1 MNTAALIQSLIK
13 NPSQHSRDSSFYKTH
28 EQELLD
34 MLENSDLNSSK
45 SGHESFEPFGDLHF
59 PYREMGAINTIHL
72 FGLDELII
80 FSYYWA
86 NKSRYKNVADL
97 GANIGLH
104 SLIMDKCGFS
114 INSFEPDP
122 IHVGVFEENIV
133 NNKSVNI
140 TINQK
145 AISDKSGTMDFI
157 RVLGNTTGSHL
168 AGAKEDPYGELE
180 TFSVETSDINEVLL
194 NNDFVKMDIE
204 GQEATAILSTKKDTW
219 ANVEM
224 ILEVGTE
231 KNAKIIFEYLN
242 EINVNMFSQ
251 KTGWNKVSDLTDVP
265 TSYKEGSLF
274 LSVADEMSW

>member
-1 MNTAALIQSLIK
+1 MNTAALVQSLIE

-28 EQELLD
+28 EQELLN

-104 SLIMDKCGFS
+104 SLIMDRCGFS

-122 IHVGVFEENIV
+122 IHVGVFQENIV

-180 TFSVETSDINEVLL
+180 TFSVETSDINAVLL

-251 KTGWNKVSDLTDVP
+251 KTGWNKVSNLAEIP

>member
-1 MNTAALIQSLIK
+1 MNTAPLIQSLIE

-28 EQELLD
+28 EQELLN

-104 SLIMDKCGFS
+104 SLIMDRCGFS

-122 IHVGVFEENIV
+122 IHVGVFQENIV

-145 AISDKSGTMDFI
+145 AISDKSDTVEFI

-180 TFSVETSDINEVLL
+180 TFTVETSDINAVLL

-251 KTGWNKVSDLTDVP
+251 KNGWNKVSDLADVP

>member
-1 MNTAALIQSLIK
+1 MNTAALIKSLIE

-28 EQELLD
+28 EQELLN

-104 SLIMDKCGFS
+104 SLIMDKCGFA

-122 IHVGVFEENIV
+122 IHVDVFQENIV

-180 TFSVETSDINEVLL
+180 TFSVETSDINAVLS

-231 KNAKIIFEYLN
+231 KNAKIIFQYLN

-251 KTGWNKVSDLTDVP
+251 KTGWNKVSNLAEIP

>member
-1 MNTAALIQSLIK
+1 MNTAALIQSLIE

-28 EQELLD
+28 EQELLN

-80 FSYYWA
+80 FSYYWV

-122 IHVGVFEENIV
+122 IHVGVFQENIV

-180 TFSVETSDINEVLL
+180 TFSVETSDINAVLL

-251 KTGWNKVSDLTDVP
+251 KTGWNKVSDLADVP
-265 TSYKEGSLF
+265 SSYKEGSLF

>member
-1 MNTAALIQSLIK
+1 MNTAALIQSLIE

-28 EQELLD
+28 EQELLN

-122 IHVGVFEENIV
+122 IHVGVFQENIV

-180 TFSVETSDINEVLL
+180 TFSVETIDINAVLL

-251 KTGWNKVSDLTDVP
+251 KTGWNKVSDLADVP

-274 LSVADEMSW
+274 LSVTDEMSW

>member
-1 MNTAALIQSLIK
+1 MNTAALIQSLIE

-28 EQELLD
+28 EQELLN

-122 IHVGVFEENIV
+122 IHVGVFQENIV

-180 TFSVETSDINEVLL
+180 TFSVETSDINAVLL

-231 KNAKIIFEYLN
+231 KNARIIFEYLN

-251 KTGWNKVSDLTDVP
+251 KTGWNKVSDLADVP

>member
-1 MNTAALIQSLIK
+1 MNTAALIQSLIE

-28 EQELLD
+28 EQELLN

-122 IHVGVFEENIV
+122 IHVDVFQENIV

-180 TFSVETSDINEVLL
+180 TFSVETSDINAVLL

-251 KTGWNKVSDLTDVP
+251 KTGWNKVSNLAEIP

>member
-1 MNTAALIQSLIK
+1 MNTAVLIQSLIE

-28 EQELLD
+28 EQELLN

-104 SLIMDKCGFS
+104 SLIMDRCGFS

-122 IHVGVFEENIV
+122 IHVGVFQENIV

-180 TFSVETSDINEVLL
+180 TFSVETSDINAVLL

-242 EINVNMFSQ
+242 EININMFSQ
-251 KTGWNKVSDLTDVP
+251 KTGWNKVSDLADVP

>member
-1 MNTAALIQSLIK
+1 MNTAPLIQSLIE

-28 EQELLD
+28 EQELLN

-104 SLIMDKCGFS
+104 SLIMDRCGFS

-122 IHVGVFEENIV
+122 IHVGVFQENIV

-145 AISDKSGTMDFI
+145 AISDKSDTVDFI

-180 TFSVETSDINEVLL
+180 TFSVETSDINTVLL

-251 KTGWNKVSDLTDVP
+251 KTGLNKVSDLADVP

>member
-1 MNTAALIQSLIK
+1 MNTAPLIQSLIE

-28 EQELLD
+28 EQELLN

-122 IHVGVFEENIV
+122 IHVGVFQENIV

-145 AISDKSGTMDFI
+145 AISDKSDTVDFI

-180 TFSVETSDINEVLL
+180 TFTVETSDINAVLL

-251 KTGWNKVSDLTDVP
+251 KNGWNKVSDLADVP

>member
-1 MNTAALIQSLIK
+1 MNTAALIQSLIE

-28 EQELLD
+28 EQELLN
-34 MLENSDLNSSK
+34 MLENSDLNNGK
-45 SGHESFEPFGDLHF
+45 SGHESFEPFGDLYF

-104 SLIMDKCGFS
+104 SLIMDRCGFS

-122 IHVGVFEENIV
+122 IHVGIFQENIA

-145 AISDKSGTMDFI
+145 AISDKSETVDFI

-180 TFSVETSDINEVLL
+180 TFSVETCDINKVLL
-194 NNDFVKMDIE
+194 DNDFVKMDIE
-204 GQEATAILSTKKDTW
+204 GQEAIAILSTKKDTW

-251 KTGWNKVSDLTDVP
+251 KTGWNKVSDLADVP
-265 TSYKEGSLF
+265 SSYKEGSLF
-274 LSVADEMSW
+274 LSVADVMSW

>member
-1 MNTAALIQSLIK
+1 MNTAALIQSLIE

-28 EQELLD
+28 EQELLN
-34 MLENSDLNSSK
+34 MLENSDLNNGK
-45 SGHESFEPFGDLHF
+45 SGHEFFEPFGDLHF

-104 SLIMDKCGFS
+104 SLIMDRCGFS

-122 IHVGVFEENIV
+122 IHIGVFKENIA

-145 AISDKSGTMDFI
+145 AISDKSETVDFI

-180 TFSVETSDINEVLL
+180 TFSVETCDINEVLL

-219 ANVEM
+219 TNVEM

-251 KTGWNKVSDLTDVP
+251 KTGWNKVSDLADVP

>member
-1 MNTAALIQSLIK
+1 MNTAALIRSLIE

-28 EQELLD
+28 EQELLN

-122 IHVGVFEENIV
+122 IHVGVFQENIV

-168 AGAKEDPYGELE
+168 AGAKDDPYGELE
-180 TFSVETSDINEVLL
+180 TFSVETSDINAVLL

-231 KNAKIIFEYLN
+231 KNAKIIFQYLN

-251 KTGWNKVSDLTDVP
+251 KTGWNKVSNLAEIP

>member
-1 MNTAALIQSLIK
+1 MNTAALIRSLIE

-28 EQELLD
+28 EQELLN

-122 IHVGVFEENIV
+122 IHVGVFQENIV

-168 AGAKEDPYGELE
+168 AGAKDDPYGELE
-180 TFSVETSDINEVLL
+180 TFSVETSDINAVLL

-231 KNAKIIFEYLN
+231 KNAKIIFQYLN

-251 KTGWNKVSDLTDVP
+251 KTGWNKVSNLAEIP

-274 LSVADEMSW
+274 LSVADAMSW

>member
-1 MNTAALIQSLIK
+1 MNTAALIQSLIE

-28 EQELLD
+28 EQELLN

-80 FSYYWA
+80 FSYYWV

-122 IHVGVFEENIV
+122 IHVGVFQENIV

-180 TFSVETSDINEVLL
+180 TFSVETSDINAVLL

-219 ANVEM
+219 TNVEM

-231 KNAKIIFEYLN
+231 KNAEIIFEYLN

-251 KTGWNKVSDLTDVP
+251 KTGWNKVSNLADVP

>member
-1 MNTAALIQSLIK
+1 MNTAALIQSLIE

-28 EQELLD
+28 EQELLN

-104 SLIMDKCGFS
+104 SLIMDRCGFS

-122 IHVGVFEENIV
+122 IHVGVFQENIV

-180 TFSVETSDINEVLL
+180 TFSVETSDINAVLL

-251 KTGWNKVSDLTDVP
+251 KTGWNKVSDLADVP

>member
-1 MNTAALIQSLIK
+1 MNTAALIQSLIE

-28 EQELLD
+28 EQELLN

-86 NKSRYKNVADL
+86 NKSRYKNVGDL

-122 IHVGVFEENIV
+122 IHVGVFQENIV
-133 NNKSVNI
+133 NNKSANI

-145 AISDKSGTMDFI
+145 AISNKSGTMDFI

-231 KNAKIIFEYLN
+231 KNARIIFEYLN

-251 KTGWNKVSDLTDVP
+251 KTGWNKVSNLAGIP

-274 LSVADEMSW
+274 LSVADKMSW

>member
-1 MNTAALIQSLIK
+1 MNTAPLIQSLIE

-28 EQELLD
+28 EQELLN

-104 SLIMDKCGFS
+104 SLIMDRCGFS

-122 IHVGVFEENIV
+122 IHVGVFQENIV

-145 AISDKSGTMDFI
+145 AISDKSDTVEFI

-180 TFSVETSDINEVLL
+180 TFTVETSDINAVLL

-251 KTGWNKVSDLTDVP
+251 KTGWNKVSDLADVP

>member
-1 MNTAALIQSLIK
+1 MNTAALVQSLIE

-28 EQELLD
+28 EQEMLN

-104 SLIMDKCGFS
+104 SLIMDRCGFS

-122 IHVGVFEENIV
+122 IHVGVFQENIV

-145 AISDKSGTMDFI
+145 AISDKSDTVDFI

-180 TFSVETSDINEVLL
+180 TFTVETSDINAVLL

-251 KTGWNKVSDLTDVP
+251 KNGWNKVSDLADVP

>member
-1 MNTAALIQSLIK
+1 MNTAALIQSLI
-13 NPSQHSRDSSFYKTH
+13 NNSSQHSRDSRFYKAH
-28 EQELLD
+28 EQDLLN

-45 SGHESFEPFGDLHF
+45 SGHESFEPFGDLYF
-59 PYREMGAINTIHL
+59 PFREMGAINTIHL
-72 FGLDELII
+72 FGLDEMII

-104 SLIMDKCGFS
+104 SLIMDRCGFS

-122 IHVGVFEENIV
+122 IHVAVFQENIT
-133 NNKSVNI
+133 NNKSTNI

-180 TFSVETSDINEVLL
+180 TFSVETADINAVLL

-219 ANVEM
+219 TNVEM

-231 KNAKIIFEYLN
+231 QNAEIIFEYLN

-251 KTGWNKVSDLTDVP
+251 KTGWNKVSNLADVP

>member
-1 MNTAALIQSLIK
+1 MNTAALIQSLIE
-13 NPSQHSRDSSFYKTH
+13 NPSQHSRDSNFYKTH
-28 EQELLD
+28 EQELLN

-104 SLIMDKCGFS
+104 SLIMDRCGFS

-122 IHVGVFEENIV
+122 IHVDVFQENIV

-180 TFSVETSDINEVLL
+180 TFSVETSDINAVLL

-251 KTGWNKVSDLTDVP
+251 KTGWNKVSNLAEIP

>member
-1 MNTAALIQSLIK
+1 MNTAPLIQSLIE

-28 EQELLD
+28 EQELLN

-104 SLIMDKCGFS
+104 SLIMDRCGFS

-122 IHVGVFEENIV
+122 IHVGVFQENIV

-140 TINQK
+140 IINQK
-145 AISDKSGTMDFI
+145 AISDKSDTVDFI

-180 TFSVETSDINEVLL
+180 TFTVETSDINAVLL

-251 KTGWNKVSDLTDVP
+251 KTGWNKVSDLADVP

>member
-1 MNTAALIQSLIK
+1 MNTAPLIQSLIE

-28 EQELLD
+28 EQELLN

-104 SLIMDKCGFS
+104 SLIMDRCGFS

-122 IHVGVFEENIV
+122 IHVGVFQENIV

-145 AISDKSGTMDFI
+145 AISDKSDTVEFI

-180 TFSVETSDINEVLL
+180 TFTVETSDINSVLL

-251 KTGWNKVSDLTDVP
+251 KTGWNKVSDLADVP

>member
-1 MNTAALIQSLIK
+1 MNTAALIQSLIE

-28 EQELLD
+28 EQELLN

-104 SLIMDKCGFS
+104 SLIMDKCGFA

-122 IHVGVFEENIV
+122 IHVDVFQENIV

-180 TFSVETSDINEVLL
+180 TFSVETSDINAVLS

-231 KNAKIIFEYLN
+231 KNAKIIFQYLN

-251 KTGWNKVSDLTDVP
+251 KTGWNKVSNLAEIP

>member
-1 MNTAALIQSLIK
+1 MNTAPLIQSLIE

-28 EQELLD
+28 EQELLN
-34 MLENSDLNSSK
+34 MLENSDLNKGK
-45 SGHESFEPFGDLHF
+45 SGHESLEPFGDLHF

-104 SLIMDKCGFS
+104 SLIMDRCGFS

-122 IHVGVFEENIV
+122 IHVGVFQENIA

-145 AISDKSGTMDFI
+145 AISDKSDTVDFI

-204 GQEATAILSTKKDTW
+204 GQEATAILSTKKETW

-251 KTGWNKVSDLTDVP
+251 KTGWNKVSDLADVP

-274 LSVADEMSW
+274 LSVADVMSW

>member
-1 MNTAALIQSLIK
+1 MNTAALIQSLIE

-28 EQELLD
+28 EQELLN

-122 IHVGVFEENIV
+122 IHVGVFQENIV

-168 AGAKEDPYGELE
+168 AGTKEDPYGELE
-180 TFSVETSDINEVLL
+180 TFSVETIDINAVLL

-251 KTGWNKVSDLTDVP
+251 KTGWNKVSDLADVP
-265 TSYKEGSLF
+265 SSYKEGSLF

>member
-1 MNTAALIQSLIK
+1 MNTAALIQSLIE

-28 EQELLD
+28 EQELLN
-34 MLENSDLNSSK
+34 MLENSDLNNSK

-122 IHVGVFEENIV
+122 IHVGVFQENIV

-180 TFSVETSDINEVLL
+180 TFSVETSDINAVLL

-251 KTGWNKVSDLTDVP
+251 KTGWNKVSDLADVP

>member
-1 MNTAALIQSLIK
+1 MNTAPLIQSLIE

-28 EQELLD
+28 EQELLN

-104 SLIMDKCGFS
+104 SLIMDRCGFS

-122 IHVGVFEENIV
+122 IHVGVFQENIV

-145 AISDKSGTMDFI
+145 AISDKSDTLDFI

-180 TFSVETSDINEVLL
+180 TFSVETSDINTVLL

>member
-1 MNTAALIQSLIK
+1 MNTAALIQSLIE

-28 EQELLD
+28 EQELLN
-34 MLENSDLNSSK
+34 MLENSDLNNGK
-45 SGHESFEPFGDLHF
+45 SGHESFEPFGDLYF

-104 SLIMDKCGFS
+104 SLIMDRCGFS

-122 IHVGVFEENIV
+122 IHIGVFQENIA

-145 AISDKSGTMDFI
+145 AISDKSETVDFI

-180 TFSVETSDINEVLL
+180 TFSVETCDINEVLL
-194 NNDFVKMDIE
+194 DNDFVKMDIE

-251 KTGWNKVSDLTDVP
+251 KTGWNKVSDLADVP
-265 TSYKEGSLF
+265 TSYKQGSLF

>member
-168 AGAKEDPYGELE
+168 AGAKEDPYGELD
-180 TFSVETSDINEVLL
+180 TFSVETSDINAVLL

-231 KNAKIIFEYLN
+231 KNAEIIFEYLN
-242 EINVNMFSQ
+242 KINVNMFSQ
-251 KTGWNKVSDLTDVP
+251 KTGWNKVSNLAEVP

-274 LSVADEMSW
+274 LSVADKMSW

>member
-1 MNTAALIQSLIK
+1 MNTSILVDSLIK
-13 NPSQHSRDSSFYKTH
+13 NPNKHSCQSDFYKEH
-28 EQELLD
+28 EEGLFE
-34 MLENSDLNSSK
+34 MLEISNLNNGKPGKDSLL
-45 SGHESFEPFGDLHF
+45 PFGDLDF
-59 PYREMGAINTIHL
+59 PYREMGAINTLHL

-86 NKSRYKNVADL
+86 NKSRYKKVADL

-104 SLIMDKCGFS
+104 SIIMDRCGFS

-122 IHVGVFEENIV
+122 MHIKIFEENV
-133 NNKSVNI
+133 KNNNCSNI

-168 AGAKEDPYGELE
+168 AGAKEDPYGDLE
-180 TFSVETSDINEVLL
+180 TFSVETVNINEVLL

-204 GQEATAILSTKKDTW
+204 GQEAIAILSTNSNTW
-219 ANVEM
+219 LNVEM
-224 ILEVGTE
+224 ILEVGTST
-231 KNAKIIFEYLN
+231 NAALIFDYLN
-242 EINVNMFSQ
+242 QINVNMFSQ
-251 KTGWNKVSDLTDVP
+251 KIGWNKVSALSDMP

-274 LSVADEMSW
+274 LSKADSMQW

>member
-1 MNTAALIQSLIK
+1 MNTAALIQSLIE

-28 EQELLD
+28 EQELLN

-45 SGHESFEPFGDLHF
+45 SGHESFEPFGDLYF
-59 PYREMGAINTIHL
+59 PFREMGAINTIHL
-72 FGLDELII
+72 FGLDEMII

-104 SLIMDKCGFS
+104 SLIMDRCGFS

-122 IHVGVFEENIV
+122 IHVAVFQENIT
-133 NNKSVNI
+133 NNKSTNI

-180 TFSVETSDINEVLL
+180 TFSVETADINAVLL

-219 ANVEM
+219 TNVEM

-231 KNAKIIFEYLN
+231 KNAEIIFEYLN

-251 KTGWNKVSDLTDVP
+251 KTGWNKVSNLADVP

>member
-1 MNTAALIQSLIK
+1 MNTAALIQSLIE

-28 EQELLD
+28 EQELLN

-104 SLIMDKCGFS
+104 SLIMDRCGFL

-122 IHVGVFEENIV
+122 IHVGVFQENIL

-145 AISDKSGTMDFI
+145 AISDKSDTVDFI

-251 KTGWNKVSDLTDVP
+251 KTGWNKVSDLADVP

>member
-1 MNTAALIQSLIK
+1 MNTAALVQSLIE

-28 EQELLD
+28 EQEMLN
-34 MLENSDLNSSK
+34 MLENSDLNKGK
-45 SGHESFEPFGDLHF
+45 SGYESFEPFGDLHF

-104 SLIMDKCGFS
+104 SLIMDRCGFS

-122 IHVGVFEENIV
+122 IHIGVFKENIA

-145 AISDKSGTMDFI
+145 AISDKSDTVDFI

-180 TFSVETSDINEVLL
+180 TFSVETCDINEVLL

-219 ANVEM
+219 TNVEM

-251 KTGWNKVSDLTDVP
+251 KTGWKKVSDLADVP

-274 LSVADEMSW
+274 LSVADVMSW

>member
-145 AISDKSGTMDFI
+145 AISDKSGSMDFI

-180 TFSVETSDINEVLL
+180 TFSVETVDINTVLL

-231 KNAKIIFEYLN
+231 KNAEIIFEYLN
-242 EINVNMFSQ
+242 KINVNMFSQ
-251 KTGWNKVSDLTDVP
+251 KTGWNKVSNLAEVP

-274 LSVADEMSW
+274 LSVADKMSW

>member
-1 MNTAALIQSLIK
+1 MNTAPLIQSLIE

-28 EQELLD
+28 EQELLN

-104 SLIMDKCGFS
+104 SLIMDRCGFS

-122 IHVGVFEENIV
+122 IHVGVFQENIV

-145 AISDKSGTMDFI
+145 AISDKSDTVDFI

-180 TFSVETSDINEVLL
+180 TFTVETSDINSVLL

-251 KTGWNKVSDLTDVP
+251 KTGWNKVSDLADVP

-274 LSVADEMSW
+274 LSVADKMSW